1 MFVQNPIKMKKSLGI
16 VAMLLFCLFHSGCLQ
31 GDEIENFAVE
41 GLKPVYATGTDWQQ
55 ISVTD
60 SRPIQQLGKIYY
72 KDGFIFVNEVNEGIH
87 ILDNNNPAN
96 PIPVKFIAVPG
107 SKDISIKGN
116 FLYTDNVTDLVVLD
130 ISDFQNIE
138 TVNRIPNIYPPT
150 NQDFPEFSSG
160 YFECVD
166 ASKGTVISWESALL
180 TSPQCRM

>member
-1 MFVQNPIKMKKSLGI
+1 MKKSLGV
-16 VAMLLFCLFHSGCLQ
+16 VAMLLLCLLYSACVQ
-31 GDEIENFAVE
+31 GDENENFVVE

-72 KDGFIFVNEVNEGIH
+72 KDGFIFVNEVNQGIH
-87 ILDNNNPAN
+87 ILDNSNPAN
-96 PIPVKFIAVPG
+96 PTAVKFIVVPG

-138 TVNRIPNIYPPT
+138 TINRVPNIYPSV
-150 NQDFPEFSSG
+150 NQEFPEFGSG
-160 YFECVD
+160 YFECID
-166 ASKGTVISWESALL
+166 TSKGTIIGWESDLL
-180 TSPQCRM
+180 QSPQCRI

>member
-1 MFVQNPIKMKKSLGI
+1 MKKLLWAVTI
-16 VAMLLFCLFHSGCLQ
+16 LFCLFHSACVQ
-31 GDEIENFAVE
+31 GDEEIGNLSVH
-41 GLKPVYATGTDWQQ
+41 GLQPVYATSTDWQQ

-60 SRPIQQLGKIYY
+60 SRPIEQLGKIYY
-72 KDGFIFVNEVNEGIH
+72 KDGFIFVNEVNQGIH
-87 ILDNNNPAN
+87 IIDNSNPAN
-96 PIPVKFIAVPG
+96 PIPVKFIVVPG

-138 TVNRIPNIYPPT
+138 TINRVPNIYPPT

-166 ASKGTVISWESALL
+166 PSKGTVISWKTVLL
-180 TSPQCRM
+180 QSPQCRI